1 MNTLLVLNVN
11 KELEDDLVDY
21 LLELDCVGGFTSMPV
36 RGHGTRGLLSLAEQV
51 SGRQQRLVMEILLD
65 ASAVDTVLDG
75 LAANVGRDIVWWQQP
90 VARSGRIG

>member
-1 MNTLLVLNVN
+1 MDTLLVLNVN

-21 LLELDCVGGFTSMPV
+21 LLELDCIGGFTSMPV
-36 RGHGTRGLLSLAEQV
+36 RGHGTRGVLSAAEQV
-51 SGRQQRLVMEILLD
+51 TGRQQRLVMEILLD